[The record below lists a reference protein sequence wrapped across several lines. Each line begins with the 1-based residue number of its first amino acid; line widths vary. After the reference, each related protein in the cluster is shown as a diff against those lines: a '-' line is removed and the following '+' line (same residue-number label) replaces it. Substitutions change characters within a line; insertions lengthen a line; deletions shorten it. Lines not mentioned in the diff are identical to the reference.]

1 MYLLEPGEFAV
12 GGKKFT
18 GGGEMNA
25 TQALIGVMWLP
36 ALVVGVI
43 CIWCLARCLFGA
55 SKECEYPDYLEN
67 PYREDVE

>member
-1 MYLLEPGEFAV
+1 MLESGEFAV

-43 CIWCLARCLFGA
+43 CIWCLAGA
-55 SKECEYPDYLEN
+55 SKECEYPDYLEDQFS
-67 PYREDVE
+67 EDVE